1 MQNEKYLE
9 LDALAAPE
17 NTTAIRTR
25 LGWTQWCFS
34 YFLCVFSTFTPCLAQ
49 SILDVKLENA
59 YNQTAKREKSRKRT
73 MQSGLFL
80 LGLLGVFVVFLLFLR
95 RRLVSILHVWTGLII
110 KFDIFCDRCSEL
122 LLGAVFCSVKF
133 FSFH

>member
-9 LDALAAPE
+9 LDALAAPNGYVAPPTKEDLAYVVHFRKTCQRYQIDFAKAE

-59 YNQTAKREKSRKRT
+59 
-73 MQSGLFL
+73 
-80 LGLLGVFVVFLLFLR
+80 
-95 RRLVSILHVWTGLII
+95 
-110 KFDIFCDRCSEL
+110 
-122 LLGAVFCSVKF
+122 
-133 FSFH
+133 